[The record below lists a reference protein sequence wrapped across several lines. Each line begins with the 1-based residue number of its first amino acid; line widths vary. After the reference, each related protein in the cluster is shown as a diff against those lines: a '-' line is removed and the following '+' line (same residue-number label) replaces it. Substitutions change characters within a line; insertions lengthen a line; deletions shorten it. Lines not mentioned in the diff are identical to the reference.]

1 MKGLERKCKPL
12 HLCGPVVQAAYIQGW
27 YAGGCDCND
36 AATVRVEPAPLS
48 KCKKSRRSDI
58 HRAGGH

>member
-36 AATVRVEPAPLS
+36 AATVQGSLAPLS
-48 KCKKSRRSDI
+48 AYGRFLRSGI
-58 HRAGGH
+58 HHANGH